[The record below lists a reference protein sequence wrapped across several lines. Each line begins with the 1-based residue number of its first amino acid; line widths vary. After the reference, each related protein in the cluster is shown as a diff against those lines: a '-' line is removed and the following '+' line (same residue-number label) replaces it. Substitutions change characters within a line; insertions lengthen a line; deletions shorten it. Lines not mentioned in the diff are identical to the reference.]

1 MAIRNDL
8 MQRATTNQRFGKSEK
23 LCSRK
28 IIGSLIES
36 GTSIYT
42 SLFRIIFL
50 INPAP
55 LPAPVQIA
63 FSVPKRGFRHAVAR
77 NLLKRRMREAYRKN
91 KTPLWEKLENLQST
105 MAVMI
110 VYRQNVL
117 ADFNAVE
124 TAMTDAINKLTVATG
139 KNAL

>member
-28 IIGSLIES
+28 IIGTLIES

-55 LPAPVQIA
+55 LPAHVQIA

-91 KTPLWEKLENLQST
+91 KTPLCEKLENQQST

-124 TAMTDAINKLTVATG
+124 AAMTDAINKLTVAAG
-139 KNAL
+139 KNVV